1 MAIRRYY
8 LTKDNTIS
16 NAFKANLSTR
26 ATGSNM
32 GAADILEAFVIHGQ
46 TSAAINATNAEQSR
60 ILIEFDMDTLLDDI
74 TAGTVPSSSVDY
86 VLKMFNAPHAS
97 TTPLSYSLDVAMV
110 KTNAWQEGTGLDM
123 DNYSDLGVSNWEFS
137 TPGNEWT
144 LNGGDYY
151 GVGSNS
157 DPDNIFSSSF
167 FFDGGTEDLELNIN
181 FAVDKWRTNKTLYP
195 NYGLLVKN
203 TDPVISGSEGTYFTK
218 MFFGR
223 TSEYFLKRPYI
234 EARWDSARKDNRGNF
249 VVSSSRLPTED
260 NVNVL
265 YMYNRARG
273 QLVNIPGL
281 VGNTLSVEVFSGTVG
296 PSGDA
301 LRLVDGINQG
311 NGFFLTGGLLIE
323 NGVTQTGIYTCSL
336 ASALTGASA
345 SEPLN
350 TGSYFDVWSTG
361 SVQFFTGSFLPEDTS
376 PQELSYNT
384 SYVTSITNLA
394 ASYTQ
399 GQKPVLRLFTRKK
412 DWSPT
417 IYTVATQEIVPDI
430 IEDAYYRVFRT
441 VDGMDVIP
449 FGTGSL
455 NKDYTRLSYD
465 VSGNYFELDTSVLDR
480 GYTYGVQFTYYLNG
494 VYENQ
499 KEIFKF
505 RVDEEEVP

>member
-1 MAIRRYY
+1 MAIKRYY
-8 LTKDNTIS
+8 LTKDNTLS

-46 TSAAINATNAEQSR
+46 TSATINATNAEQSR
-60 ILIEFDMDTLLDDI
+60 ILIEFDMDTVLTDI
-74 TAGTVPSSSVDY
+74 TNGTVPSSSVDY

-97 TTPLSYSLDVAMV
+97 TTPVSYSLDVAMV
-110 KTNAWQEGTGLDM
+110 KTNAWQEGSGLDM
-123 DNYSDLGVSNWEFS
+123 DNYSDLGESNWEYA
-137 TPGNEWT
+137 TPGTQWG
-144 LNGGDYY
+144 LQGGDYY
-151 GVGSNS
+151 GVGATL
-157 DPDNIFSSSF
+157 SSSF
-167 FFDGGTEDLELNIN
+167 FFDGGTEDLDLNIN
-181 FAVDKWRTNKTLYP
+181 FAVDKWRTNDTLYP
-195 NYGLLVKN
+195 NYGLLIKN

-234 EARWDSARKDNRGNF
+234 EARWDSSRKDNRGNF
-249 VVSSSRLPTED
+249 AVSSSRVPTED

-281 VGNTLSVEVFSGTVG
+281 DGNTLSVEVFSGTIG
-296 PSGDA
+296 PDGDP

-336 ASALTGASA
+336 ATALTGASA
-345 SEPLN
+345 AEALT

-361 SVQFFTGSFLPEDTS
+361 SVQFFTGSFVPERLT
-376 PQELSYNT
+376 PQELLYNDEHIT
-384 SYVTSITNLA
+384 TITNLA
-394 ASYTQ
+394 SSYTQ

-412 DWSPT
+412 NWSPT
-417 IYTVATQEIVPDI
+417 IYTVATADIVPEI
-430 IEDAYYRVFRT
+430 IENAYYRVYRT
-441 VDGMDVIP
+441 VDNMDVIP
-449 FGTGSL
+449 LGTGSV
-455 NKDYTRLSYD
+455 NKNYTRLSYD
-465 VSGNYFELDTSVLDR
+465 VSGNYFELDTSVLDT
-480 GYTYGVQFTYYLNG
+480 GYTYGIQFSYYLDG

-505 RVDEEEVP
+505 RVDEEDIP

>member
-1 MAIRRYY
+1 MAIKRYY
-8 LTKDNTIS
+8 LTKDNTLS

-46 TSAAINATNAEQSR
+46 TSATINATNAEQSR
-60 ILIEFDMDTLLDDI
+60 ILIEFDMDTVLADI
-74 TAGTVPSSSVDY
+74 TNGTVPSSSVDY

-97 TTPLSYSLDVAMV
+97 TTPVSYSLDVAMV
-110 KTNAWQEGTGLDM
+110 KTNAWQEGSGLDM
-123 DNYSDLGVSNWEFS
+123 DNYSDLGESNWEYA
-137 TPGNEWT
+137 TPGTQWG
-144 LNGGDYY
+144 LQGGDYY
-151 GVGSNS
+151 GVGATL
-157 DPDNIFSSSF
+157 SSSF
-167 FFDGGTEDLELNIN
+167 FFDGGTEDLDLNIN
-181 FAVDKWRTNKTLYP
+181 FAVDKWRTNDTLYP
-195 NYGLLVKN
+195 NYGLLIKN

-234 EARWDSARKDNRGNF
+234 EARWDSSRKDNRGNF
-249 VVSSSRLPTED
+249 AVSSSRVPTED

-281 VGNTLSVEVFSGTVG
+281 DGDTLSVEVFSGTIG
-296 PSGDA
+296 PDGDP

-345 SEPLN
+345 AETLT

-361 SVQFFTGSFLPEDTS
+361 SVQFFTGSFVPERLT
-376 PQELSYNT
+376 PQELLYNDEYIT
-384 SYVTSITNLA
+384 TITNLA
-394 ASYTQ
+394 SSYTQ

-412 DWSPT
+412 NWSPT
-417 IYTVATQEIVPDI
+417 IYTVATADIVPEI
-430 IEDAYYRVFRT
+430 IENAYYRVYRT
-441 VDGMDVIP
+441 VDNMDVIP
-449 FGTGSL
+449 FGTGSV
-455 NKDYTRLSYD
+455 NKNYTRLSYD
-465 VSGNYFELDTSVLDR
+465 VSGNYFELDTSVLDT
-480 GYTYGVQFTYYLNG
+480 GYTYGIQFSYYLDG

-505 RVDEEEVP
+505 RVDEEDIP